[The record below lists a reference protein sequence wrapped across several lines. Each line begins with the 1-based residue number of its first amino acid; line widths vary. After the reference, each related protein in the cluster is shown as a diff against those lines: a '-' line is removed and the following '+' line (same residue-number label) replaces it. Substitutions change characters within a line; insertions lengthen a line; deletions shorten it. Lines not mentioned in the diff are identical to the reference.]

1 MGAGKRQQAIRAMRG
16 QMWSPGRPSVARRED
31 RQRFWRAIAS
41 GRSSEE
47 AAAAAGVSQAVGS
60 RWFRD
65 GGGRPPISLAP
76 LSARSL
82 SFAEREEIALLHAQ
96 RVGVRGIAR
105 RLGRSPST
113 ISRELRR
120 NASTRSHSIAYRAT
134 TAQWHAERRASRPK
148 VSKLAANDMPLRCRR
163 AV

>member
-1 MGAGKRQQAIRAMRG
+1 
-16 QMWSPGRPSVARRED
+16 
-31 RQRFWRAIAS
+31 
-41 GRSSEE
+41 
-47 AAAAAGVSQAVGS
+47 
-60 RWFRD
+60 
-65 GGGRPPISLAP
+65 
-76 LSARSL
+76 
-82 SFAEREEIALLHAQ
+82 EEIAILRAQ

-148 VSKLAANDMPLRCRR
+148 VSKLAANDTLREYVQERLAGTIAKPDGEPVPGPEVHFIGRR
-163 AV
+163 HG